1 MKALVTGGTGMIGVE
16 CVRAL
21 RAQGYEVYSIAR
33 SSASSRGEALPDQSI
48 IRCDI
53 LDEGAL
59 RKVVARIL
67 PDVVIHLAAQ
77 AFNGISWDME
87 DITHI
92 TNYQGTLHLLRVCKE
107 VVPYARIALACSSA
121 EYGVIPKE
129 LQPIKES
136 MPLHPLTPYG
146 VSKVGTE
153 MLGYQYFINNK
164 MNIFLPRL
172 FIHVGTGH
180 PPATMIQNIAR
191 QLALIK
197 YGKIEPVLHVGNLN
211 TARDFIDVRDGV
223 SGIVTLIEK
232 GQPGVPVNIAT
243 GTAFS
248 GKQILDIFLK
258 ISELK
263 VEIITDESLL
273 RPSDEELL
281 LADNSLLKELGWKQ
295 QYTIEETLS
304 AVYED
309 WLSRV

>member
-1 MKALVTGGTGMIGVE
+1 
-16 CVRAL
+16 
-21 RAQGYEVYSIAR
+21 
-33 SSASSRGEALPDQSI
+33 
-48 IRCDI
+48 
-53 LDEGAL
+53 
-59 RKVVARIL
+59 
-67 PDVVIHLAAQ
+67 
-77 AFNGISWDME
+77 
-87 DITHI
+87 
-92 TNYQGTLHLLRVCKE
+92 
-107 VVPYARIALACSSA
+107 
-121 EYGVIPKE
+121 
-129 LQPIKES
+129 
-136 MPLHPLTPYG
+136 
-146 VSKVGTE
+146 
-153 MLGYQYFINNK
+153 
-164 MNIFLPRL
+164 
-172 FIHVGTGH
+172 
-180 PPATMIQNIAR
+180 
-191 QLALIK
+191 
-197 YGKIEPVLHVGNLN
+197 VLHVGNLN

-281 LADNSLLKELGWKQ
+281 LADNSLLKGLGWKQ